1 MMKLVVVGFGQCGC
15 NIADQ
20 FYALNSHAKSLFTRR
35 IEILTDAFAVN
46 TDEADLGGFRHI
58 PTDRHHRIVIGGV
71 RTFGHGVGK
80 KNVDAAKI
88 IKESHSVIT
97 DNILDSRKFHESDAV
112 LAIASGGG
120 GTGSG
125 AIGWAIKKLKERME
139 KPIYAVIVLPFG
151 YEENG
156 LTSYALTNTATCLR
170 TVNQYADAVFL
181 LDNERFAR
189 RDHSFARNLYQI
201 NYEFVNNFYDLFCAG
216 EEKRLKY
223 LGSKVVDA
231 GDIKQTLDGITSIGR
246 GQIDLGIFRRLD
258 KTHFREE
265 AKETSTVA
273 GALDKAMANLSVS
286 IDLEDARRILIL
298 LTAPKGVITLSA
310 IEEVATLLQERAPK
324 AVVRMGDYPRR
335 GKDVSLTLLASGLAR
350 VGRVEN
356 LFLQA
361 TDLFEK
367 QVEIDEETHEQV
379 KEMHHTGDE
388 LPTLD

>member
-1 MMKLVVVGFGQCGC
+1 MKLVVIGFGQCGC
-15 NIADQ
+15 NVADQ
-20 FYALNSHAKSLFTRR
+20 FYALNNHAKSIFTRQ

-46 TDEADLGGFRHI
+46 TDEADLGGFKHI

-80 KNVDAAKI
+80 MNVDAAKI
-88 IKESHSVIT
+88 IKESHTVIT
-97 DNILDSRKFHESDAV
+97 DNILDSRKYHECDAV

-125 AIGWAIKKLKERME
+125 AIGWAVKKLKERVE
-139 KPIYAVIVLPFG
+139 KPVYAAIVLPFG

-156 LTSYALTNTATCLR
+156 LTSYAVTNTATCIR

-189 RDHSFARNLYQI
+189 RDHSFSRNLYLI
-201 NYEFVNNFYDLFCAG
+201 NREFVNNFYDLFCAG

-223 LGSKVVDA
+223 LGSKVLDA
-231 GDIKQTLDGITSIGR
+231 GDIKQTLDGITAIGR
-246 GQIDLGIFRRLD
+246 GEIELRTFLRLN
-258 KTHFREE
+258 KAHFRDKARE
-265 AKETSTVA
+265 SSLVA
-273 GALDKAMANLSVS
+273 GALNKAMTNLSVT
-286 IDLEDARRILIL
+286 INLEDARRILIL
-298 LTAPKGVITLSA
+298 LTAPRGVITLSA

-335 GKDVSLTLLASGLAR
+335 GKEVSLTLVASGLAR
-350 VGRVEN
+350 VERVEN

-361 TDLFEK
+361 TNLFEK
-367 QVEIDEETHEQV
+367 QVKIEKETQKQV
-379 KEMHHTGDE
+379 QEMHHTGDE

>member
-1 MMKLVVVGFGQCGC
+1 MKLVVIGFGQCGC

-20 FYALNSHAKSLFTRR
+20 FYALNIHAKSIFTRR
-35 IEILTDAFAVN
+35 IEILTEAFAVN
-46 TDEADLGGFRHI
+46 TDEADLGGFKHI
-58 PTDRHHRIVIGGV
+58 PTDRHHRIVVGGV

-97 DNILDSRKFHESDAV
+97 DNILDSKKFHECDAV

-125 AIGWAIKKLKERME
+125 SIGWVIKKLKERIE
-139 KPIYAVIVLPFG
+139 KPVYATIVLPFG
-151 YEENG
+151 YEESG
-156 LTSYALTNTATCLR
+156 LTSYAVTNTATCLR
-170 TVNQYADAVFL
+170 TVSQYADAVFL

-201 NYEFVNNFYDLFCAG
+201 NHEFVHNFYDLFCAG

-223 LGSKVVDA
+223 LGSKVIDA
-231 GDIKQTLDGITSIGR
+231 GDIKQTLDGITAIGR
-246 GQIDLGIFRRLD
+246 GQIDLGTFRRLN
-258 KTHFREE
+258 KQHFREE
-265 AKETSTVA
+265 AKEASTIA
-273 GALDKAMANLSVS
+273 GAIDKAITNLSVS
-286 IDLEDARRILIL
+286 IELEEARRILIL
-298 LTAPKGVITLSA
+298 LTAPKGIITLSA

-335 GKDVSLTLLASGLAR
+335 GKEVSLTLLASGLAR
-350 VGRVEN
+350 VGRVED

-361 TDLFEK
+361 TDLLEK
-367 QVEIDEETHEQV
+367 QVEMEKETQEQV
-379 KEMHHTGDE
+379 QQMHHTGDE

>member
-1 MMKLVVVGFGQCGC
+1 MKIVVVGFGQCGC

-20 FYALNSHAKSLFTRR
+20 FYALNSHARSLFTRR

-80 KNVDAAKI
+80 MNVDAAKI
-88 IKESHSVIT
+88 IRESHSVIT
-97 DNILDSRKFHESDAV
+97 DNIIDSRKFHETDAI

-125 AIGWAIKKLKERME
+125 SIGWVVKTLKERIE
-139 KPIYAVIVLPFG
+139 KPVYAAVVLPFG

-156 LTSYALTNTATCLR
+156 LTSYAVTNTATCLK
-170 TVNQYADAVFL
+170 TVSRYADATFL
-181 LDNERFAR
+181 IDNERFAR
-189 RDHSFARNLYQI
+189 RDNSFSRNLYQI
-201 NYEFVNNFYDLFCAG
+201 NIEFVNNFYDLFCAG

-223 LGSKVVDA
+223 LGSKVLDA

-246 GQIDLGIFRRLD
+246 GQIQLGTFRRLN
-258 KTHFREE
+258 KSHFREE
-265 AKETSTVA
+265 AKEHGSVA
-273 GALDKAMANLSVS
+273 GALDKAISNLSVS
-286 IDLEDARRILIL
+286 VDLAEARRILVL
-298 LTAPKGVITLSA
+298 LTAPRGTITLSA

-335 GKDVSLTLLASGLAR
+335 GKEVSLTLLASGLAR

-356 LFLQA
+356 LFSHA
-361 TDLFEK
+361 TELFDK
-367 QVEIDEETHEQV
+367 QVEIDKETQEQV

>member
-1 MMKLVVVGFGQCGC
+1 MKLVVIGFGQCGC

-20 FYALNSHAKSLFTRR
+20 FYALNSHAKSIFTRR

-80 KNVDAAKI
+80 RNVDAAKI

-97 DNILDSRKFHESDAV
+97 DNILDSKKFHESDAV

-125 AIGWAIKKLKERME
+125 AIGWAVKKLRERME
-139 KPIYAVIVLPFG
+139 KPVYAAVVLPFG

-156 LTSYALTNTATCLR
+156 LTSYAATNTATCLR
-170 TVNQYADAVFL
+170 TVNRYADAVFL

-189 RDHSFARNLYQI
+189 RDHSFARNLSQI
-201 NYEFVNNFYDLFCAG
+201 NREFVNNFYDLFCAG
-216 EEKRLKY
+216 EEKRIKY

-231 GDIKQTLDGITSIGR
+231 GDIKQTLDGITAIGR
-246 GQIDLGIFRRLD
+246 GQIDLGTFRRLNRA
-258 KTHFREE
+258 HFREE

-273 GALDKAMANLSVS
+273 GALDKAMTNLSVS
-286 IDLEDARRILIL
+286 INLEDARRILIL
-298 LTAPKGVITLSA
+298 LTAPKGIITLSA

-335 GKDVSLTLLASGLAR
+335 GKEVSLTLLASGLAR
-350 VGRVEN
+350 VERVEN

-367 QVEIDEETHEQV
+367 QAEIESETREQV

>member
-1 MMKLVVVGFGQCGC
+1 MKLVIIGFGQCGC

-20 FYALNSHAKSLFTRR
+20 FYALNSHAKSIFSRR
-35 IEILTDAFAVN
+35 IEILTEAFAVN

-80 KNVDAAKI
+80 MNVDAAKI

-97 DNILDSRKFHESDAV
+97 DNILDSKKFHETDAV

-125 AIGWAIKKLKERME
+125 AIGWAIKKLKERIE
-139 KPIYAVIVLPFG
+139 KPVYATIVLPFG

-156 LTSYALTNTATCLR
+156 LTSYAITNTATCLR
-170 TVNQYADAVFL
+170 TVSQYANAVFL

-189 RDHSFARNLYQI
+189 RDHSFARNLHQI
-201 NYEFVNNFYDLFCAG
+201 NHEFVNNFYDLFCAG

-231 GDIKQTLDGITSIGR
+231 GDIKQTLEGITAIGR
-246 GQIDLGIFRRLD
+246 GQIDLGTFRRLN
-258 KTHFREE
+258 KSHFREE
-265 AKETSTVA
+265 AKEHSTVA
-273 GALDKAMANLSVS
+273 GALDKAMNNLSVS
-286 IDLEDARRILIL
+286 INLEDARKILVL
-298 LTAPKGVITLSA
+298 LTAPKGAITLSA

-335 GKDVSLTLLASGLAR
+335 GKEVSLTLLASGLAR
-350 VGRVEN
+350 VERVEN

-367 QVEIDEETHEQV
+367 QTEIEKQTQEQV

>member
-1 MMKLVVVGFGQCGC
+1 MKLVVVGFGQCGC

-20 FYALNSHAKSLFTRR
+20 FYALNSHARSLFTRR

-58 PTDRHHRIVIGGV
+58 PTDRHHRIIIGGV

-97 DNILDSRKFHESDAV
+97 DNILDSRKFHETDAV

-125 AIGWAIKKLKERME
+125 AIGWVIKKLKERME
-139 KPIYAVIVLPFG
+139 KPVYAAIVLPFG

-156 LTSYALTNTATCLR
+156 LTSYAVTNTAICLR
-170 TVNQYADAVFL
+170 TVSQYADAVFL

-189 RDHSFARNLYQI
+189 RDYSFARNLYQI
-201 NYEFVNNFYDLFCAG
+201 NREFVNNFYDLFCAG

-231 GDIKQTLDGITSIGR
+231 GDIKQTLDGITAIGR
-246 GQIDLGIFRRLD
+246 GQIDLGTFHRLN
-258 KTHFREE
+258 KAHFREE
-265 AKETSTVA
+265 AKESSTVA
-273 GALDKAMANLSVS
+273 GALDKAMNNLSVS
-286 IDLEDARRILIL
+286 IDLEDARKILIL
-298 LTAPKGVITLSA
+298 LTAPRGVITLSA

-335 GKDVSLTLLASGLAR
+335 GKEVSLTLLASGLAR

-361 TDLFEK
+361 TDLLEK
-367 QVEIDEETHEQV
+367 QVEIDKETQEQV

>member
-1 MMKLVVVGFGQCGC
+1 MKLVVIGFGQCGC

-20 FYALNSHAKSLFTRR
+20 FYALNSHAKSIFTRR

-46 TDEADLGGFRHI
+46 TDEADLGGFRNI

-80 KNVDAAKI
+80 RNVDAAKI

-97 DNILDSRKFHESDAV
+97 DNILDSKKFHESDAV

-125 AIGWAIKKLKERME
+125 AIGWAIRKLKERME
-139 KPIYAVIVLPFG
+139 KPVYAAIVLPFG

-156 LTSYALTNTATCLR
+156 LTSYALTNTATCIR

-189 RDHSFARNLYQI
+189 RDHSFARNLSQI
-201 NYEFVNNFYDLFCAG
+201 NREFVNNFYDLFCAG
-216 EEKRLKY
+216 EEKRIKY

-231 GDIKQTLDGITSIGR
+231 GDIKQTLDGITAIGR
-246 GQIDLGIFRRLD
+246 GQIDLGTFRRLNRA
-258 KTHFREE
+258 HFREE
-265 AKETSTVA
+265 AKETSSVA
-273 GALDKAMANLSVS
+273 GALDKAMTNLSVS
-286 IDLEDARRILIL
+286 INLEDARRILIL

-335 GKDVSLTLLASGLAR
+335 GKEVSLTLLASGLAR

-367 QVEIDEETHEQV
+367 QAEIESETQEQV

>member
-1 MMKLVVVGFGQCGC
+1 MKLVVVGFGQCGC

-80 KNVDAAKI
+80 MNVDAAKI
-88 IKESHSVIT
+88 IRESHSVIT
-97 DNILDSRKFHESDAV
+97 DNILDSRKFHETDAV
-112 LAIASGGG
+112 LTIASGGG

-125 AIGWAIKKLKERME
+125 SIGWVVKKLKERIE
-139 KPIYAVIVLPFG
+139 KPVYAALVLPFG

-156 LTSYALTNTATCLR
+156 LTSFAVTNTATCLK
-170 TVNQYADAVFL
+170 TVSQYADAVFL
-181 LDNERFAR
+181 VDNERFAR
-189 RDHSFARNLYQI
+189 RDHSFSRNLHQI
-201 NYEFVNNFYDLFCAG
+201 NHEFVHNFYDLFCAG

-223 LGSKVVDA
+223 LGSKVLDA
-231 GDIKQTLDGITSIGR
+231 GDIKQTLTGITAIGR
-246 GQIDLGIFRRLD
+246 GEIELGTFRRLN
-258 KTHFREE
+258 KSHFREE
-265 AKETSTVA
+265 ARETGTVA
-273 GALDKAMANLSVS
+273 GALDKALSNLSVS
-286 IDLEDARRILIL
+286 VDLADARRILVL
-298 LTAPKGVITLSA
+298 LTAPRGVITLSA

-335 GKDVSLTLLASGLAR
+335 GKEVSLTLLSSGLAR

-356 LFLQA
+356 LFSLA
-361 TDLFEK
+361 TELFDK
-367 QVEIDEETHEQV
+367 QVELDKETQEKV
-379 KEMHHTGDE
+379 KEMHQTGDE

>member
-1 MMKLVVVGFGQCGC
+1 MKLVVIGFGQCGC

-20 FYALNSHAKSLFTRR
+20 FYALNSHAKSFFTRR

-97 DNILDSRKFHESDAV
+97 DNILDSKNFHESDAV

-125 AIGWAIKKLKERME
+125 AVGWVIKKLKERME
-139 KPIYAVIVLPFG
+139 KPVYAAVVLPFG

-156 LTSYALTNTATCLR
+156 LTSYAVTNTATCLR

-189 RDHSFARNLYQI
+189 RDHSFARNLHQI
-201 NYEFVNNFYDLFCAG
+201 NREFVHNFYDLFCAG
-216 EEKRLKY
+216 EEKRIKY

-231 GDIKQTLDGITSIGR
+231 GDIKQTLDGITTIGR
-246 GQIDLGIFRRLD
+246 GEIDLGTFRRLN
-258 KTHFREE
+258 KAHFREE
-265 AKETSTVA
+265 AKETGTVA
-273 GALDKAMANLSVS
+273 GALDKAMNNLSVS
-286 IDLEDARRILIL
+286 VNLEDARRILIL
-298 LTAPKGVITLSA
+298 LTAPRGVITLSA

-335 GKDVSLTLLASGLAR
+335 GKEVSLTLLASGLAR

-361 TDLFEK
+361 KDLFEK
-367 QVEIDEETHEQV
+367 QGEIEEETQEQV

>member
-1 MMKLVVVGFGQCGC
+1 MKLVVVGFGQCGC
-15 NIADQ
+15 NIADE
-20 FYALNSHAKSLFTRR
+20 FYAINSHAKSIFSRR

-80 KNVDAAKI
+80 INVDAAKI

-97 DNILDSRKFHESDAV
+97 DNILESRKFHETDAV

-125 AIGWAIKKLKERME
+125 AIGWVIKKLKERVE
-139 KPIYAVIVLPFG
+139 KPVYAAIVLPFG

-156 LTSYALTNTATCLR
+156 LTSYAVTNTATCLR

-189 RDHSFARNLYQI
+189 RDHSFSRNLYQI
-201 NYEFVNNFYDLFCAG
+201 NHEFVNNFYDLFCAG

-223 LGSKVVDA
+223 LGSKVLDA
-231 GDIKQTLDGITSIGR
+231 GDIKQTLDGITAIGR
-246 GQIDLGIFRRLD
+246 GQIDLGTFRRLN
-258 KTHFREE
+258 KAHFREE
-265 AKETSTVA
+265 AKETVSVA
-273 GALDKAMANLSVS
+273 GALDKAISNLSVS
-286 IDLEDARRILIL
+286 VELGEARRILVL
-298 LTAPKGVITLSA
+298 LTAPRGVITLSA

-335 GKDVSLTLLASGLAR
+335 GKEVSLTLLASGLAR

-361 TDLFEK
+361 TNLLEK
-367 QVEIDEETHEQV
+367 QVKMDKETQEQV
-379 KEMHHTGDE
+379 QQLHQTGDK